1 MVGMA
6 RTAHE
11 VARDTGIRLRDA
23 DSELLLGLRHGL
35 ADGAAHQFDI
45 LDLARVDPLNG
56 LRHDRRHLHLPF
68 GGLLADSHHDVR
80 RAQVDGNGIILSFH
94 GIFPFYFLQTT

>member
-45 LDLARVDPLNG
+45 LDPARIDSLDG
-56 LRHDRRHLHLPF
+56 LRDDTRHVKQAFGRLLPDGHHDRR
-68 GGLLADSHHDVR
+68 A
-80 RAQVDGNGIILSFH
+80 AQIDGNGIILFS
-94 GIFPFYFLQTT
+94 TV

>member
-45 LDLARVDPLNG
+45 LDPARIDSLDG
-56 LRHDRRHLHLPF
+56 LRDDTRTSSRPSGVF
-68 GGLLADSHHDVR
+68 SPTA
-80 RAQVDGNGIILSFH
+80 
-94 GIFPFYFLQTT
+94 TTTDEQPKSTATV